1 MKNRLKRYLK
11 KLIKVLRK
19 PEMNILPGNMAFY
32 FVLALIPL
40 LTIIILVASYFSI
53 SIDLVADLV
62 KDIFPNQVSD
72 TIIAL
77 ISGKGFDTN
86 IGIFNI
92 VAFAVATNGTY
103 SIITASNTLYKVEEN
118 DMLKDRIKSVLILII
133 IVILL
138 FFLLLVPILGG
149 QILSLLE
156 SIEIFDGKLMFI
168 YDLVKWPI
176 SFLIIYFNIKLIY
189 AISPRKQIPSN
200 ETTYGAFFTTVI
212 WVIST
217 VVFSYYIT
225 YFAKCDVLYGNLSTI
240 IMLMIWIYVLC
251 YVFVLGMAIN
261 ATKYNNS
268 D

>member
-1 MKNRLKRYLK
+1 MKNKVKRYLK

-40 LTIIILVASYFSI
+40 LTIIILIASCFSI

-62 KDIFPNQVSD
+62 KDIFPSQVSD
-72 TIIAL
+72 TIVTL
-77 ISGKGFDTN
+77 ISGKGFDSN

-149 QILSLLE
+149 QILDLLE
-156 SIEIFDGKLMFI
+156 SIEIFDGSLMFI

-189 AISPRKQIPSN
+189 AISPSKQIPSN

-217 VVFSYYIT
+217 GIFSYYVT
-225 YFAKCDVLYGNLSTI
+225 NFAKYDILYGNLSTI
-240 IMLMIWIYVLC
+240 IMLMIWMYVLC

>member
-1 MKNRLKRYLK
+1 MKNKVKRYLK

-40 LTIIILVASYFSI
+40 LTIIILIASCFSI

-62 KDIFPNQVSD
+62 KDIFPSQVSD
-72 TIIAL
+72 TIVAL
-77 ISGKGFDTN
+77 ISGKGFDSN

-118 DMLKDRIKSVLILII
+118 DMLKDRIKSVLILLI

-168 YDLVKWPI
+168 YDLIKWPI

-189 AISPRKQIPSN
+189 AISPSKQIPSN
-200 ETTYGAFFTTVI
+200 ETTNGAFFTTVI

-217 VVFSYYIT
+217 GIFSYYVT
-225 YFAKCDVLYGNLSTI
+225 NFAKYDILYGNLSTI
-240 IMLMIWIYVLC
+240 IMLMIWMYVLC

>member
-1 MKNRLKRYLK
+1 MKSKIKRYLK

-40 LTIIILVASYFSI
+40 LTIIILIASCFSI

-86 IGIFNI
+86 IGIFNV

-103 SIITASNTLYKVEEN
+103 SIITASNTLYKVEKT
-118 DMLKDRIKSVLILII
+118 DMLKDRIKSVLILLI

-156 SIEIFDGKLMFI
+156 SIKIFDGKLMFI
-168 YDLVKWPI
+168 YDLIKWPI

-189 AISPRKQIPSN
+189 AISPSKQIPSN
-200 ETTYGAFFTTVI
+200 ETTNGAFFTTVI

-217 VVFSYYIT
+217 GIFSYYVT
-225 YFAKCDVLYGNLSTI
+225 NFAKYDILYGNLSTI
-240 IMLMIWIYVLC
+240 IMLMIWMYVLC

-261 ATKYNNS
+261 ATKYNNF

>member
-1 MKNRLKRYLK
+1 MRSRLNRYLK

-19 PEMNILPGNMAFY
+19 PEMNILPGNIAFY

-40 LTIIILVASYFSI
+40 LTIIILIASCFSI
-53 SIDLVADLV
+53 SIDLVEELV
-62 KDIFPNQVSD
+62 NDIFPSQVSN
-72 TIIAL
+72 TIISI
-77 ISGKGFDTN
+77 ISGKGFDGN
-86 IGIFNI
+86 IGLFNI

-118 DMLKDRIKSVLILII
+118 DVLKDRIKSVLILII

-156 SIEIFDGKLMFI
+156 SIEIFDGSLIFI
-168 YDLVKWPI
+168 YDLIKWPI

-189 AISPRKQIPSN
+189 AISPSKQIPSN

-217 VVFSYYIT
+217 VVFSYYVT
-225 YFAKCDVLYGNLSTI
+225 YFAKYDVLYGNLSTI
-240 IMLMIWIYVLC
+240 IMLMIWMYVLC

>member
-1 MKNRLKRYLK
+1 MKNKVKRYLK

-40 LTIIILVASYFSI
+40 LTIIILIASCFSI

-62 KDIFPNQVSD
+62 KDIFPSQVSD
-72 TIIAL
+72 TIVAL
-77 ISGKGFDTN
+77 ISGKGFDSN

-149 QILSLLE
+149 QILDLLE
-156 SIEIFDGKLMFI
+156 SIEIFDGSLMFI

-189 AISPRKQIPSN
+189 AISPSKQIPSN
-200 ETTYGAFFTTVI
+200 ETTNGAFFTTVI

-217 VVFSYYIT
+217 GIFSYYVT
-225 YFAKCDVLYGNLSTI
+225 NFAKYDILYGNLSTI
-240 IMLMIWIYVLC
+240 IMLMIWMYVLC

>member
-1 MKNRLKRYLK
+1 MKNKVKRYLK

-40 LTIIILVASYFSI
+40 LTIIILIASCFSI

-62 KDIFPNQVSD
+62 KDIFPSQVSD
-72 TIIAL
+72 TIVAL
-77 ISGKGFDTN
+77 ISGKGFDSN

-149 QILSLLE
+149 QILDLLE
-156 SIEIFDGKLMFI
+156 SIEIFDGSLMFI

-189 AISPRKQIPSN
+189 AISPSKQIPSN

-217 VVFSYYIT
+217 VVFSYYVT
-225 YFAKCDVLYGNLSTI
+225 YFAKYDVLYGNLSTI
-240 IMLMIWIYVLC
+240 IMLMIWMYVLC

>member
-149 QILSLLE
+149 QILSILE
-156 SIEIFDGKLMFI
+156 SIEIFDGSLMFI

-189 AISPRKQIPSN
+189 AISPSKQIPSN

-217 VVFSYYIT
+217 VVFSYYVT
-225 YFAKCDVLYGNLSTI
+225 YFAKYDVLYGNLSTI
-240 IMLMIWIYVLC
+240 IMLMIWMYVLC

>member
-1 MKNRLKRYLK
+1 MKNKVKRYLK

-40 LTIIILVASYFSI
+40 LTIIILIASCFSI

-62 KDIFPNQVSD
+62 KDIFPSQVSD
-72 TIIAL
+72 TIVTL
-77 ISGKGFDTN
+77 ISGKGFDSN

-149 QILSLLE
+149 QILDLLE
-156 SIEIFDGKLMFI
+156 SIEIFDGSLMFI

-189 AISPRKQIPSN
+189 AISPSKQIPSN
-200 ETTYGAFFTTVI
+200 ETTNGAFFTTVI

-217 VVFSYYIT
+217 GIFSYYVT
-225 YFAKCDVLYGNLSTI
+225 NFAKYDILYGNLSTI
-240 IMLMIWIYVLC
+240 IMLMIWMYVLC

-261 ATKYNNS
+261 ATKYNNF

>member
-1 MKNRLKRYLK
+1 MKNKVKRYLK

-40 LTIIILVASYFSI
+40 LTIIILIASCFSI

-62 KDIFPNQVSD
+62 KDIFPSQVSD
-72 TIIAL
+72 TIVTL
-77 ISGKGFDTN
+77 ISGKGFDSN

-103 SIITASNTLYKVEEN
+103 SIITASNTLYKVEEI

-149 QILSLLE
+149 QILDLLE
-156 SIEIFDGKLMFI
+156 SIEIFDGSLMFI

-189 AISPRKQIPSN
+189 AISPSKQIPSN

-217 VVFSYYIT
+217 GIFSYYVT
-225 YFAKCDVLYGNLSTI
+225 NFAKYDILYGNLSTI
-240 IMLMIWIYVLC
+240 IMLMIWMYVLC

>member
-1 MKNRLKRYLK
+1 MKTKLKRYLK
-11 KLIKVLRK
+11 KLIKVLQK

-62 KDIFPNQVSD
+62 KDIFPNKVAD
-72 TIIAL
+72 TIILL

-103 SIITASNTLYKVEEN
+103 SIITASNTLYKVDEN
-118 DMLKDRIKSVLILII
+118 DVLKDRIKSVLILII

-189 AISPRKQIPSN
+189 AISPSKQIPSN

-217 VVFSYYIT
+217 VVFSYYVT
-225 YFAKCDVLYGNLSTI
+225 YFAKYDVLYGNLSTI

>member
-1 MKNRLKRYLK
+1 MKNKVKRYLK

-40 LTIIILVASYFSI
+40 LTIIILIASCFSI

-62 KDIFPNQVSD
+62 KDIFPSQVSD
-72 TIIAL
+72 TIVAL
-77 ISGKGFDTN
+77 ISGKGFDSN

-156 SIEIFDGKLMFI
+156 SIEIFDGSLMFI
-168 YDLVKWPI
+168 YDLIKWPI

-189 AISPRKQIPSN
+189 AISPSKQIPSN

-217 VVFSYYIT
+217 GIFSYYVT
-225 YFAKCDVLYGNLSTI
+225 NFAKYDILYGNLSTI
-240 IMLMIWIYVLC
+240 IMLMIWMYVLC

>member
-1 MKNRLKRYLK
+1 MKNKVKRYLK

-40 LTIIILVASYFSI
+40 LTIIILIASCFSI

-77 ISGKGFDTN
+77 ISGKGFDSN

-149 QILSLLE
+149 QILDLLE
-156 SIEIFDGKLMFI
+156 SIEIFDGSLMFI

-189 AISPRKQIPSN
+189 AISPSKQIPSN

-217 VVFSYYIT
+217 GIFSYYVT
-225 YFAKCDVLYGNLSTI
+225 NFAKYDILYGNLSTI
-240 IMLMIWIYVLC
+240 IMLMIWMYVLC

>member
-1 MKNRLKRYLK
+1 MKTRLKRYLK
-11 KLIKVLRK
+11 RLIKVLQK

-62 KDIFPNQVSD
+62 KDIFPNQVAD
-72 TIIAL
+72 TINGI

-92 VAFAVATNGTY
+92 AAFAVATNGTY

-189 AISPRKQIPSN
+189 AISPSKQIPSN

-217 VVFSYYIT
+217 VVFSYYVT
-225 YFAKCDVLYGNLSTI
+225 YFAKYDVLYGNLSTI

>member
-1 MKNRLKRYLK
+1 MKNKVKRYLK

-40 LTIIILVASYFSI
+40 LTIIILIASCFSI

-77 ISGKGFDTN
+77 ISGKGFDSN

-149 QILSLLE
+149 QILDLLE
-156 SIEIFDGKLMFI
+156 SIEIFDGSLMFI

-189 AISPRKQIPSN
+189 AISPSKQIPSN
-200 ETTYGAFFTTVI
+200 ETTNGAFFTTVI

-217 VVFSYYIT
+217 GIFSYYVT
-225 YFAKCDVLYGNLSTI
+225 NFAKYDILYGNLSTI
-240 IMLMIWIYVLC
+240 IMLMIWMYVLC

>member
-1 MKNRLKRYLK
+1 MKNKVKRYLK

-40 LTIIILVASYFSI
+40 LTIIILIASCFSI

-72 TIIAL
+72 TIVAL
-77 ISGKGFDTN
+77 ISGKGFDSN

-149 QILSLLE
+149 QILDLLE
-156 SIEIFDGKLMFI
+156 SIEIFDGSLMFI

-189 AISPRKQIPSN
+189 AISPSKQIPSN

-217 VVFSYYIT
+217 GIFSYYVT
-225 YFAKCDVLYGNLSTI
+225 NFAKYDILYGNLSTI
-240 IMLMIWIYVLC
+240 IMLMIWMYVLC

>member
-62 KDIFPNQVSD
+62 KDIFPSRVSD

-225 YFAKCDVLYGNLSTI
+225 YFAKYDVLYGNLSTI

>member
-1 MKNRLKRYLK
+1 MKTKLKRYFK

-77 ISGKGFDTN
+77 ISGKGFDSN

-189 AISPRKQIPSN
+189 AISPSKQIPSN

-217 VVFSYYIT
+217 VVFSYYVT
-225 YFAKCDVLYGNLSTI
+225 YFAKYDVLYGNLSTI
-240 IMLMIWIYVLC
+240 IMLMIWMYVLC

>member
-1 MKNRLKRYLK
+1 MKTRLKRYLK

-77 ISGKGFDTN
+77 ISGKGFDSN
-86 IGIFNI
+86 IGRFNI

-156 SIEIFDGKLMFI
+156 SIEIFDGSLMFI
-168 YDLVKWPI
+168 YDLIKWPI

-189 AISPRKQIPSN
+189 AISPSKQIPSN

-217 VVFSYYIT
+217 VVFSYYVT
-225 YFAKCDVLYGNLSTI
+225 YFAKYDVLYGNLSTI
-240 IMLMIWIYVLC
+240 IMLMIWMYVLC

>member
-1 MKNRLKRYLK
+1 MKNKVKRYLK

-40 LTIIILVASYFSI
+40 LTIIILIASCFSI

-62 KDIFPNQVSD
+62 KDIFPSQVSD
-72 TIIAL
+72 TIVAL
-77 ISGKGFDTN
+77 ISGKGFDSN

-149 QILSLLE
+149 QILDLLE
-156 SIEIFDGKLMFI
+156 SIEIFDGSLMFI

-189 AISPRKQIPSN
+189 AISPSKQIPSN

-217 VVFSYYIT
+217 GIFSYYVT
-225 YFAKCDVLYGNLSTI
+225 NFAKYDILYGNLSTI
-240 IMLMIWIYVLC
+240 IMLMIWMYVLC

>member
-156 SIEIFDGKLMFI
+156 SIEIFDGSLMFI

-189 AISPRKQIPSN
+189 AISPSKQIPSN

-225 YFAKCDVLYGNLSTI
+225 YFAKYDVLYGNLSTI

>member
-1 MKNRLKRYLK
+1 MKNKVKRYLK

-40 LTIIILVASYFSI
+40 LTIIILIASCFSI

-62 KDIFPNQVSD
+62 KDIFPSQVSD
-72 TIIAL
+72 TIVTL
-77 ISGKGFDTN
+77 ISGKGFDSN

-118 DMLKDRIKSVLILII
+118 DMLKDRIKSVLILLI

-149 QILSLLE
+149 QILDLLE
-156 SIEIFDGKLMFI
+156 SIEIFDGSLMFI

-189 AISPRKQIPSN
+189 AISPSKQIPSN

-217 VVFSYYIT
+217 GIFSYYVT
-225 YFAKCDVLYGNLSTI
+225 NFAKYDILYGNLSTI
-240 IMLMIWIYVLC
+240 IMLMIWMYVLC